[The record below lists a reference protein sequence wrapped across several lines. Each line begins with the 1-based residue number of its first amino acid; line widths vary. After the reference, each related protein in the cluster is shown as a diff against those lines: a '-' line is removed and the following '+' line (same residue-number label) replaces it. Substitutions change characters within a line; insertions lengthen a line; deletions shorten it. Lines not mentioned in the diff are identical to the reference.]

1 MKILHL
7 IQRYPP
13 AIGGSEQW
21 AAILAREQ
29 ARLGHEVE
37 VLTLALLDEDEYW
50 HPLSA
55 RSRVL
60 PRVRQED
67 GVLVRRYPPARFNP
81 LNLRFALPDKGDSRP
96 FAAGTRHDA
105 QAHPDRSSGSSFKT
119 LAAGRALPALPGAF
133 SPWLSLLG
141 PHSLKL
147 YAALAGKLR
156 ETDVLH
162 LHALPFA
169 HNHAGRALAR
179 AFGKP
184 AVFTPHFHPAEA
196 SHEGWPQRRLLKSC
210 DALFAVTEF
219 EKHALV
225 ERGIPEEK
233 ITVTGNTVADLRTLE
248 APVAA
253 DVRER
258 LLSRLGLSPE
268 TPYAICLGRK
278 SPQKGIG
285 LLLEAAPL
293 IQRDFPQGRLV
304 LAGPSSEWFG
314 RIFQNLPGDLRSFVV
329 DAGQVSE
336 EEKAALLQSAKV
348 LLSPSAHE
356 AYGIVFLEAWAA
368 GIPAVGAG
376 AGAITEV
383 MGEGGL
389 LFASGDA
396 RGLAAQAV
404 RLLGDGDLRARL
416 ALAGRAQIA
425 SRPTAAQIAAKV
437 DGTYQR
443 VLARRGRA

>member
-1 MKILHL
+1 MKILHV

-29 ARLGHEVE
+29 ARLGHEAE
-37 VLTLALLDEDEYW
+37 VLTLALLEEDEYW
-50 HPLSA
+50 HPLSE

-60 PRVRQED
+60 PSVREED
-67 GVLVRRYPPARFNP
+67 GVLVRRYPPTRLNRF
-81 LNLRFALPDKGDSRP
+81 NLRFAAPDEGE
-96 FAAGTRHDA
+96 
-105 QAHPDRSSGSSFKT
+105 SGSPAT
-119 LAAGRALPALPGAF
+119 GRALPALPGAF

-147 YAALAGKLR
+147 YAALAAKLR
-156 ETDVLH
+156 EADVLH

-169 HNHAGRALAR
+169 HNHAGRALSR
-179 AFGKP
+179 ALGKP
-184 AVFTPHFHPAEA
+184 TVFTPHFHPGDA

-219 EKHALV
+219 EKRALV
-225 ERGIPEEK
+225 ERGIPEK
-233 ITVTGNTVADLRTLE
+233 SITVTGNAVRDLPTLE
-248 APVAA
+248 TPASS
-253 DVRER
+253 DVREGVFSR
-258 LLSRLGLSPE
+258 IGLLPG

-278 SPQKGIG
+278 YPQKGIS

-293 IQRDFPQGRLV
+293 IHRNFPQGRLV

-314 RIFQNLPGDLRSFVV
+314 RIFKNLPGNLRAFVV

-348 LLSPSAHE
+348 LLSPSERE

-376 AGAITEV
+376 AGAIPEAL
-383 MGEGGL
+383 GNGGL
-389 LFASGDA
+389 LFAPGDA
-396 RGLAAQAV
+396 RDLAAQAV

-443 VLARRGRA
+443 VLAQRGRA